1 MVNEVSGQ
9 LSDIRDAFD
18 DAVGRF
24 PSLKACVG
32 ISVRGERFFFAS
44 GQPTACE
51 NRHFSPPGK
60 NISHAR
66 SGVLSDERPGE

>member
-1 MVNEVSGQ
+1 VV
-9 LSDIRDAFD
+9 LALPKPPL
-18 DAVGRF
+18 A
-24 PSLKACVG
+24 P
-32 ISVRGERFFFAS
+32 
-44 GQPTACE
+44 E